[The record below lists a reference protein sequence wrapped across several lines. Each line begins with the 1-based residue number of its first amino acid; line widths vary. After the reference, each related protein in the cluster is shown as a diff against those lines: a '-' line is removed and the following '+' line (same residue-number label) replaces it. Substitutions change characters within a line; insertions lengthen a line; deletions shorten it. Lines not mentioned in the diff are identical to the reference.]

1 MSSAFK
7 QQQQLSKYY
16 HIMYMYI
23 CRCSYHTKG
32 KPNARCIKKKYNVYY
47 IRIIPTA
54 ANDLSTLNITFF
66 HDYENLCLATQCQ
79 CRNNYMLGVCGLEQ
93 LRSQY
98 IFTRTVVPS
107 VSIVIDK
114 YTGWTKKKWD
124 LKNNGNN
131 SAKIQQ
137 KGKKLVCFGK
147 FCINAAG

>member
-1 MSSAFK
+1 MWKQSLGHLYDLVGNVVCIQITTTAFK
-7 QQQQLSKYY
+7 ILSY
-16 HIMYMYI
+16 
-23 CRCSYHTKG
+23 RCSYHTKG
-32 KPNARCIKKKYNVYY
+32 KPNAKCIKKKYNLY

-54 ANDLSTLNITFF
+54 ANDLSTLNIRFF

-114 YTGWTKKKWD
+114 YRYVD
-124 LKNNGNN
+124 ASELKFPNRY
-131 SAKIQQ
+131 ICH
-137 KGKKLVCFGK
+137 LVTTV
-147 FCINAAG
+147 